1 MVSSDGLNFTLI
13 LETIG
18 KKGTSYIKV
27 DVTSGGVVAKKRVSI
42 DESFAL
48 AKRDAA
54 QLAAN
59 AEAAALVAS
68 AELEAAALTLA
79 NKLDSS
85 DLYSLSDSI
94 VGLAD
99 QILYI

>member
-1 MVSSDGLNFTLI
+1 MGKGADYSLV
-13 LETIG
+13 LETVG
-18 KKGTSYIKV
+18 KKETNYTEV
-27 DVTSGGVVAKKRVSI
+27 DVTSGGVVAKKGVSI

-48 AKRDAA
+48 ANLDAA

-68 AELEAAALTLA
+68 RELEAAALTLA
-79 NKLDSS
+79 NELDSS
-85 DLYSLSDSI
+85 DLYSPSDNI
-94 VGLAD
+94 VSLAD

>member
-1 MVSSDGLNFTLI
+1 MVSSDGLSFTLI

-18 KKGTSYIKV
+18 KKGTSYTEV
-27 DVTSGGVVAKKRVSI
+27 DVTSGGVVAKKGVSI

-48 AKRDAA
+48 TNLDAA

-79 NKLDSS
+79 NELDSS
-85 DLYSLSDSI
+85 DLYSPSDNI
-94 VGLAD
+94 VSLAD

>member
-18 KKGTSYIKV
+18 KKGTSYTEV
-27 DVTSGGVVAKKRVSI
+27 DVTSGGVLAKKGVSI

-48 AKRDAA
+48 ANLDAA

-79 NKLDSS
+79 NELDSS
-85 DLYSLSDSI
+85 DLYSPSDNI
-94 VGLAD
+94 VSLAD